1 MQETKRHPD
10 SVDSGADSKETREAT
25 AQSALKEDELAA
37 QELERKINLR
47 LYKIDVANN
56 EILRQQIRIQRYRQ
70 EIHRL
75 SAKRSE
81 FLTLR
86 LL

>member
-1 MQETKRHPD
+1 M
-10 SVDSGADSKETREAT
+10 DSGAGSKDTREAT
-25 AQSALKEDELAA
+25 ARSALKEDELAA

-47 LYKIDVANN
+47 LYRIDVANN
-56 EILRQQIRIQRYRQ
+56 EILRLKIRIQRYRQ

-81 FLTLR
+81 VLTLR